1 MGATCYL
8 GKWRG
13 SDVVCDKIGFGKIC
27 LVWFQ
32 GYLAGGKEVTSSG

>member
-13 SDVVCDKIGFGKIC
+13 SDVVCDKIGFGKMC
-27 LVWFQ
+27 LVWF
-32 GYLAGGKEVTSSG
+32 GF